1 MAYSSGKHA
10 YGICDRTGF
19 RYPVRELVFEIQNGV
34 KTGLKIG
41 YDVVDPDHP
50 QNFLGRVKIDENQS
64 VLDARPD
71 RTEPATEVLLNPNPF
86 TTAVASDSKTVI
98 TVNQKSHARSTGDQ
112 VRFRNCIAFDGITEA
127 LFELAVGYAI
137 TKITDDTYTFEV
149 SGSSTTGSVTGG
161 GEFVSAGPVTLE
173 A

>member
-10 YGICDRTGF
+10 YGICDRTGC

-71 RTEPATEVLLNPNPF
+71 RTEPLTERILNINPF
-86 TTAVASDSKTVI
+86 TTSVAVDSKTVI
-98 TVNQKSHARSTGDQ
+98 TVKEPSHARSTNDQ
-112 VRFRNCIAFDGITEA
+112 VRFRNTVGFDGITVA
-127 LFELAVGYAI
+127 LFELAIGYAI
-137 TKITDDTYTFEV
+137 TKTTDDAYTFQV